1 MTVPTAPGRTRDS
14 AASRAALLAAASAL
28 FSSGG
33 YEATTVRDIG
43 ERAGVDSALIARY
56 FGNKLN
62 LYLATLEAEAS
73 EPGRVELSSDLR
85 GYLTWLLER
94 TDRRGPGPLMQ
105 ALARSDT
112 APEIRAAA
120 QAHITRRL
128 VDPLISLLSSR
139 GVPAAS
145 ARLKAEAAVSAVIG
159 VVVVRG
165 TGSFTELPS
174 ASVDEVAGLLT
185 RLVESVLQSAPEG

>member
-1 MTVPTAPGRTRDS
+1 MTAPARTRDS

-43 ERAGVDSALIARY
+43 ERAGVDPALIARY

-73 EPGRVELSSDLR
+73 EPGRVDLATDLR
-85 GYLTWLLER
+85 GYVAWLLER

-105 ALARSDT
+105 ALVRSDT
-112 APEIRAAA
+112 APEIRAVA
-120 QAHITRRL
+120 QAHLTRRL
-128 VDPLISLLSSR
+128 VDPLVSLLEAR
-139 GVPAAS
+139 GVPSAS
-145 ARLKAEAAVSAVIG
+145 ARVRAEAAVAALIG

-165 TGSFTELPS
+165 TGSFASLPGADTE
-174 ASVDEVAGLLT
+174 EVAGVLT
-185 RLVESVLQSAPEG
+185 RLLESVLDAPPAA

>member
-1 MTVPTAPGRTRDS
+1 MTAPSRTRDS
-14 AASRAALLAAASAL
+14 AASRAALLAAASSL

-73 EPGRVELSSDLR
+73 EPGRVDLAADLH
-85 GYLTWLLER
+85 GYMTWLLER
-94 TDRRGPGPLMQ
+94 TARRGPGPLMQ
-105 ALARSDT
+105 ALVRSDT

-120 QAHITRRL
+120 QAHLTRRL
-128 VDPLISLLSSR
+128 VDPLVSLLSSR
-139 GVPAAS
+139 GVEPDL
-145 ARLKAEAAVSAVIG
+145 ARLKAEAAVSALIG

-165 TGSFTELPS
+165 TGSFASLPS
-174 ASVDEVAGLLT
+174 AEIDDVAAVLT
-185 RLVESVLQSAPEG
+185 RLVQSVLDAPEE

>member
-1 MTVPTAPGRTRDS
+1 M
-14 AASRAALLAAASAL
+14 LAAASTL

-33 YEATTVRDIG
+33 YDGTTIRDIG
-43 ERAGVDSALIARY
+43 ERAGVDAALIARY

-62 LYLATLEAEAS
+62 LYLATLEAEAT
-73 EPGRVELSSDLR
+73 EPGRVDLATDLR
-85 GYLTWLLER
+85 GYAAWLLER

-105 ALARSDT
+105 ALVRSDS

-128 VDPLISLLSSR
+128 VDPLVSVLTAH
-139 GVPAAS
+139 GVSPDS
-145 ARLKAEAAVSAVIG
+145 ARVRAEAAVAALIG

-165 TGSFTELPS
+165 TGSFSVLPD
-174 ASVDEVAGLLT
+174 ADVAEVAGVLT
-185 RLVESVLQSAPEG
+185 RLLESMLDRPPKA

>member
-1 MTVPTAPGRTRDS
+1 
-14 AASRAALLAAASAL
+14 LLAAASAL

-33 YEATTVRDIG
+33 YEATTIRDIAD
-43 ERAGVDSALIARY
+43 RAGVDSALIARY

-73 EPGRVELSSDLR
+73 EPGRTELASDVH
-85 GYLTWLLER
+85 GYMTWLLER

-128 VDPLISLLSSR
+128 VDPLVSLLTSR
-139 GVPAAS
+139 GVPAES
-145 ARLKAEAAVSAVIG
+145 ARLKAEAAVAALIG
-159 VVVVRG
+159 VIVVRG
-165 TGSFTELPS
+165 TGSFSALP
-174 ASVDEVAGLLT
+174 AADIDEVAGVLT
-185 RLVESVLQSAPEG
+185 RLVESALDA

>member
-1 MTVPTAPGRTRDS
+1 
-14 AASRAALLAAASAL
+14 LLAAASAL

-33 YEATTVRDIG
+33 YDGTTIRDIG
-43 ERAGVDSALIARY
+43 ERAGVDPALIARY

-73 EPGRVELSSDLR
+73 EPGRVDLSSDLR
-85 GYLTWLLER
+85 GYVAWLLER

-105 ALARSDT
+105 ALVRSDT

-128 VDPLISLLSSR
+128 VDPLVSLLVTR
-139 GVPAAS
+139 GVS
-145 ARLKAEAAVSAVIG
+145 ADVARVRAEAGIAALIG

-165 TGSFTELPS
+165 TGSFDALP
-174 ASVDEVAGLLT
+174 AAGVDDVAGVLT
-185 RLVESVLQSAPEG
+185 RLLESVLDAPASA